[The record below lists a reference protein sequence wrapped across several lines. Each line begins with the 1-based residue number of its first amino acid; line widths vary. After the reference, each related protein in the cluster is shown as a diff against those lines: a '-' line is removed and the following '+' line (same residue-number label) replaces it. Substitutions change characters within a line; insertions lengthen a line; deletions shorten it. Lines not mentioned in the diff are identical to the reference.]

1 MVLPELEKIRKKRN
15 ALGLSQEKL
24 AKALDLGRVVIN
36 RIENRKPKKKKYSPS
51 YDVVKSIFNYL
62 EIREGEQMKRYKQAG
77 EICVS
82 PLVTVSSGE
91 TIANAKKKMGADGEI
106 TQLPVIVNGECVGL
120 VTSNSILNKP
130 PGAKLVKQVIE
141 SIPPIIAENMKV
153 TEQVKALVTNS
164 PCVLVSEKKSSKI
177 KGIIVAWDLIST
189 KGYNTWKKD
198 KNWKKNGKYIFYR
211 DITRSRIVKEVSR
224 K

>member
-15 ALGLSQEKL
+15 ALGLTQEKL
-24 AKALDLGRVVIN
+24 AEALDLGRVVIN
-36 RIENRKPKKKKYSPS
+36 RIENRNRNENTKKYSPS
-51 YDVVKSIFNYL
+51 YDNVKKIFDYL
-62 EIREGEQMKRYKQAG
+62 ERLEQQEMADEGLPVKLAG
-77 EICVS
+77 EVMVS
-82 PLVTVSSGE
+82 PLVTVSLEESLE
-91 TIANAKKKMGADGEI
+91 SARKKMGSDGEI

-130 PGAKLVKQVIE
+130 PGAKLVEQVIE

-153 TEQVKALVTNS
+153 TEQVKALITNS

-198 KNWKKNGKYIFYR
+198 KNWKKNGKYIFYKR
-211 DITRSRIVKEVSR
+211 HSK
-224 K
+224 

>member
-15 ALGLSQEKL
+15 ALGLTQEKL
-24 AKALDLGRVVIN
+24 AEALDLGRVVIN
-36 RIENRKPKKKKYSPS
+36 RIENRNRNENTKKYSPS
-51 YDVVKSIFNYL
+51 YDNVKKIFDHL
-62 EIREGEQMKRYKQAG
+62 ERLERQLEEDDGLIVKLAG
-77 EICVS
+77 EVMVS
-82 PLVTVSSGE
+82 PLVTVSLEESLE
-91 TIANAKKKMGADGEI
+91 SARKKMGSDGEI

-130 PGAKLVKQVIE
+130 PGAKLVEQVIE

-153 TEQVKALVTNS
+153 TEQVKALITNS

-189 KGYNTWKKD
+189 NGYNTWKKD
-198 KNWKKNGKYIFYR
+198 KNWKKNGKYIFYKR
-211 DITRSRIVKEVSR
+211 HSK
-224 K
+224 

>member
-1 MVLPELEKIRKKRN
+1 M
-15 ALGLSQEKL
+15 
-24 AKALDLGRVVIN
+24 IN
-36 RIENRKPKKKKYSPS
+36 RIENRNKNENTKKYSPS
-51 YDVVKSIFNYL
+51 YDNVKKIFDHL
-62 EIREGEQMKRYKQAG
+62 ERLERQLEEDDGLIVKLAG
-77 EICVS
+77 EVMVS
-82 PLVTVSSGE
+82 PLVTVSLEESLE
-91 TIANAKKKMGADGEI
+91 SARKKMGSDGEI

-153 TEQVKALVTNS
+153 TEQVKALITNS

-198 KNWKKNGKYIFYR
+198 KNWKKNGKYIFYKR
-211 DITRSRIVKEVSR
+211 HSK
-224 K
+224 

>member
-1 MVLPELEKIRKKRN
+1 VVLPELEKIRKKRN

-24 AKALDLGRVVIN
+24 AKVLGLQRVVIN
-36 RIENRKPKKKKYSPS
+36 RIENRNKNENTKKYSPS
-51 YDVVKSIFNYL
+51 YDNVKKIFDHL
-62 EIREGEQMKRYKQAG
+62 EILEQQEVGDAGLSVKLAG
-77 EICVS
+77 EVMVS
-82 PLVTVSSGE
+82 PLVTVSLEESLE
-91 TIANAKKKMGADGEI
+91 SARKKMGSDGEI

-153 TEQVKALVTNS
+153 TEQVKALITNS
-164 PCVLVSEKKSSKI
+164 PCVLVSEKKGSRI

-198 KNWKKNGKYIFYR
+198 KNWKKNGKYIFYKR
-211 DITRSRIVKEVSR
+211 HSK
-224 K
+224 

>member
-1 MVLPELEKIRKKRN
+1 MVLPELEAIKKKRK

-24 AKALDLGRVVIN
+24 AKEVRRPGEKLSRVVIN

-51 YDVVKSIFNYL
+51 YDVVKSIFNHL

-91 TIANAKKKMGADGEI
+91 TIESAKKKMGKDGQI
-106 TQLPVIVNGECVGL
+106 TQLPVMDQKENCIGL

-130 PGAKLVKQVIE
+130 PGAKYVKDVKKGR
-141 SIPPIIAENMKV
+141 PPIIPADMFV
-153 TEQVKALVTNS
+153 TERVKALLDDS
-164 PCVLVSEKKSSKI
+164 PCILVSDIDTGKI
-177 KGIIVAWDLIST
+177 IGIIVAWDLIS
-189 KGYNTWKKD
+189 KNNANTWKF
-198 KNWKKNGKYIFYR
+198 NKKTKKRVF
-211 DITRSRIVKEVSR
+211 SREPR
-224 K
+224 KRI

>member
-1 MVLPELEKIRKKRN
+1 VVLPELEKIRKKRN

-24 AKALDLGRVVIN
+24 AKALGLGRVVIN
-36 RIENRKPKKKKYSPS
+36 RIENRNKNENTKKYSPS
-51 YDVVKSIFNYL
+51 YDNVKKIFDHL
-62 EIREGEQMKRYKQAG
+62 EWLEQQEMFGVEGLPVKLAG
-77 EICVS
+77 EVMVS
-82 PLVTVSSGE
+82 PLVTVSLEESLE
-91 TIANAKKKMGADGEI
+91 SAKKKMGADGEI

-153 TEQVKALVTNS
+153 TEQVKALVTSS
-164 PCVLVSEKKSSKI
+164 PCVLVSEKSSSEP

-189 KGYNTWKKD
+189 KGYNTWKF
-198 KNWKKNGKYIFYR
+198 NKKTKKREFYY
-211 DITRSRIVKEVSR
+211 KPR
-224 K
+224 KQI

>member
-24 AKALDLGRVVIN
+24 ADGVKLGRVVIN
-36 RIENRKPKKKKYSPS
+36 RIENRNRNENTKKYSPS
-51 YDVVKSIFNYL
+51 YDNVKKIFDRL
-62 EIREGEQMKRYKQAG
+62 EMLEQQEMDEGLPVILAG
-77 EICVS
+77 DVMVS
-82 PLVTVSSGE
+82 PLVTVSLEESLE
-91 TIANAKKKMGADGEI
+91 SARKKMGSDGGI

-198 KNWKKNGKYIFYR
+198 KNWKKNGKYIFYKR
-211 DITRSRIVKEVSR
+211 HSK
-224 K
+224 

>member
-24 AKALDLGRVVIN
+24 AEALGLGRVVIN
-36 RIENRKPKKKKYSPS
+36 RIENRKDAKPKKKKYSPS
-51 YDVVKSIFNYL
+51 YDNVKKIFDHL
-62 EIREGEQMKRYKQAG
+62 EWLEQQEMFGVEGLPVKLAG
-77 EICVS
+77 EVMVS
-82 PLVTVSSGE
+82 PLVTVSLEESLE
-91 TIANAKKKMGADGEI
+91 TARKKMGSDGEI

-164 PCVLVSEKKSSKI
+164 PCVLVSEKNSSKI

-189 KGYNTWKKD
+189 KGYNTWKF
-198 KNWKKNGKYIFYR
+198 NKKTKKREFYY
-211 DITRSRIVKEVSR
+211 KPR
-224 K
+224 KQI

>member
-24 AKALDLGRVVIN
+24 AEALGLGRVVIN
-36 RIENRKPKKKKYSPS
+36 RIENRNRNENTKKYSPS
-51 YDVVKSIFNYL
+51 YDNVKKIFDYL
-62 EIREGEQMKRYKQAG
+62 ERLEQQEMADEGLPVKLAG
-77 EICVS
+77 EVMVS
-82 PLVTVSSGE
+82 PLVTVSLEESLE
-91 TIANAKKKMGADGEI
+91 TARKKMGSDGEI

-130 PGAKLVKQVIE
+130 PGAKFVKQVIE

-198 KNWKKNGKYIFYR
+198 KNWKKNGKYIFYKR
-211 DITRSRIVKEVSR
+211 HSK
-224 K
+224 

>member
-24 AKALDLGRVVIN
+24 ADGVKLGRVVIN
-36 RIENRKPKKKKYSPS
+36 RIENRNRNENTKKYSPS
-51 YDVVKSIFNYL
+51 YDNVKKIFDHL
-62 EIREGEQMKRYKQAG
+62 ERLERQLEEDDGLIVKLAG
-77 EICVS
+77 EVMVS
-82 PLVTVSSGE
+82 PLVTVSLEESLE
-91 TIANAKKKMGADGEI
+91 SARKKMGSDGEI

-130 PGAKLVKQVIE
+130 PGAKLVEQVIE

-153 TEQVKALVTNS
+153 TEQVKALITNS

-198 KNWKKNGKYIFYR
+198 KNWKKNGKYIFYKR
-211 DITRSRIVKEVSR
+211 KRIKN
-224 K
+224 